1 MKLKNIK
8 YTFIIPLLAV
18 LAISC
23 SESDKVFDQITDD
36 VTRGAI
42 LRQLNTI
49 SNSVAINSA
58 TNELEAGEEYSVVL
72 EYQDIE
78 DGALLSQLLVY
89 VGFQDNTDDDV
100 DNSKAEVLAETIPA
114 SSFSPG
120 DRGLPQLNYAISAQD
135 MQSAVG
141 LNSDQIGFGGDRF
154 TVRFQIELT
163 DGRTFTDANNSGT
176 ITGSYYSSPFLNNVN
191 VVCAPSVP
199 TAGTWSVETTDL
211 WGDGWNGGALNIV
224 IDGQDAGSI
233 ENVDGGIPGPVS
245 TTQSYNFEV
254 PAGTQTISIMY
265 VPGAFDEEVLFVITS
280 ANGNVVSSL
289 GPNPVTNTE
298 LLDYCLDNL

>member
-1 MKLKNIK
+1 MKLINLK
-8 YTFIIPLLAV
+8 YTFIITLLAV

-23 SESDKVFDQITDD
+23 SESDKVFDQISDD
-36 VTRGAI
+36 VTRGAV

-58 TNELEAGEEYSVVL
+58 TNELEAGEEFAVLL
-72 EYQDIE
+72 EYQDNE
-78 DGALLSQLLVY
+78 DGNLLSQLLVY
-89 VGFQDNTDDDV
+89 VGFEDNTDDDV
-100 DNSKAEVLAETIPA
+100 DNSKAEVLAETIP
-114 SSFSPG
+114 SSAFTAG
-120 DRGLPQLNYAISAQD
+120 DRGLPQLSYSISAQA

-154 TVRFQIELT
+154 KVRFEIELS
-163 DGRTFTDANNSGT
+163 DGRTFSDANNSGT
-176 ITGSYYSSPFLNNVN
+176 ITGSYFSSPFLNNVN

-199 TAGTWSVETTDL
+199 TAGTWTVETTDL
-211 WGDGWNGGALNIV
+211 WGDGWNGGALNIL
-224 IDGQDAGSI
+224 IDGQAVTI
-233 ENVDGGIPGPVS
+233 ANVDGGIPGPIS
-245 TTQSYNFEV
+245 TSQSYEFEV

-265 VPGAFDEEVLFVITS
+265 GPGAFDEEVLFTITS